1 MTKLNKGDLAPDF
14 TAVNQAGET
23 VSLTDFKGKKLILYF
38 YPKDNTSGC
47 TNEACNFRDNY
58 DFWLSKGYAVV
69 GVSPDSVASHQK
81 FIAKYNLPFPLLS
94 DPEKIIIKAYGA
106 WGPKKLYGREYEG
119 LIRSTFVVDEEG
131 KIGEVFG
138 KVKTKEHTEQ
148 IVKKLNLE

>member
-1 MTKLNKGDLAPDF
+1 MTKLKKGDSAPDF
-14 TAVNQAGET
+14 MAVNQDEKS
-23 VSLTDFKGKKLILYF
+23 VSLADFKGKKLILYF

-81 FIAKYNLPFPLLS
+81 FIAKHGLPFPLLS
-94 DPEKIIIKAYGA
+94 DSEKKIIKAYGA

-119 LIRSTFVVDEEG
+119 LIRSTFVIDEEG
-131 KIGEVFG
+131 KIEEVFA

>member
-58 DFWLSKGYAVV
+58 DFWLAKG
-69 GVSPDSVASHQK
+69 
-81 FIAKYNLPFPLLS
+81 
-94 DPEKIIIKAYGA
+94 
-106 WGPKKLYGREYEG
+106 
-119 LIRSTFVVDEEG
+119 
-131 KIGEVFG
+131 
-138 KVKTKEHTEQ
+138 
-148 IVKKLNLE
+148 